1 MYEAHKTTNKT
12 TDTRGKDMQDWLFTK
27 IGSCINIRN
36 NKGAIDALAKKTLAK
51 EENK

>member
-1 MYEAHKTTNKT
+1 
-12 TDTRGKDMQDWLFTK
+12 MQDWLFTK

-36 NKGAIDALAKKTLAK
+36 NKGAIDALAKKTLEK

>member
-12 TDTRGKDMQDWLFTK
+12 TDTRGKDMQDLLFTK

-36 NKGAIDALAKKTLAK
+36 NKGAIDALAKKTLA
-51 EENK
+51 